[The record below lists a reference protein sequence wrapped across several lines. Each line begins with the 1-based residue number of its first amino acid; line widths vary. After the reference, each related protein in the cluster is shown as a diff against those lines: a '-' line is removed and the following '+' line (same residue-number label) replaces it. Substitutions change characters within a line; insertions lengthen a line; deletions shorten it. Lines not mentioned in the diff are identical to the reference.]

1 MINEK
6 TYNFHF
12 YQSAN
17 ITDYNVIKQNF
28 IVRNKEFELLRSDL
42 VDDRM
47 DDTVQHFLILGRRGS
62 GKSTLLKRIE
72 YEIRNDDFLKQKYTV
87 INFAEEQGG
96 IHRLFDLLEEI
107 IRVMKCLGYENL
119 PNTDSIDIPDDFS
132 EYARNLHSHIRSA
145 LKTQSKKLVLLID
158 NIDRIFLGIEEDAR
172 ILREILLNYDD
183 IKIIGASTRMSEHF
197 WQYDLPF
204 YQFFRIIKLEALSAA
219 EIQQLLLAWSDIFGL
234 KEIEDFIKTKPG
246 QLEAI
251 RILTDGL
258 PRTLQ
263 FFIDLLINRPQQN
276 GYAYIQKIMDIMTP
290 LYQERLTS
298 MVAIEQKIVM
308 KLAFAWEAVSIRELV
323 KPTKIESK
331 LLSANLKKLSDLG
344 IVDIVHSGKKNHL
357 YRLSE
362 RFFNMWLIV
371 TQGNPIEK
379 QKARWLTIFL
389 ENWYNSQEIRQIV
402 AEHLENLK
410 TGKLSPDH
418 LTMMTKALAQSR
430 YTSFLER
437 EALIKINLAL
447 NSMDETLKSSLPS
460 TSSDI
465 LSSIRNLITHRKFE
479 EALVEAE
486 NIPNEIDGI
495 KDGLKGSL
503 YQVMNE
509 SKKAEKYLKT
519 AVKKGDVFSY
529 LPLAQLYFEIGEYE
543 LAEKNYLYAIEK
555 GVNDVLDK
563 LGNLYFIMEKYD
575 LAEKYFIEA
584 IKNGKDDAKNDLAK
598 LYLIQGKY
606 NDSENLLLYLIK
618 QGNKEAAYNLTI
630 QHYFFQ
636 PKNKEVIKKYLKKW
650 RNIKDIKVQRF
661 YLLLQLWFGEI
672 QGVQKEVF
680 EIAKTKDGIDE
691 TFILHLLIHYQKNLV
706 WQLFN
711 DPEVGTELKE
721 KFSPLYY
728 STALLVDDEASK
740 LVRLKIPPE
749 INGTVQEVLKEIE
762 RQRKEYYPNTE
773 K

>member
-1 MINEK
+1 MMNEK

-42 VDDRM
+42 VNDRM
-47 DDTVQHFLILGRRGS
+47 ADTVQHFLILGRRGS

-132 EYARNLHSHIRSA
+132 EYARQLHSYIRAA
-145 LKTQSKKLVLLID
+145 LKTQNKKLVLLID

-183 IKIIGASTRMSEHF
+183 IKIMGASTRMSEHF

-204 YQFFRIIKLEALSAA
+204 YQFFRIIKLEALSTV
-219 EIQQLLLAWSDIFGL
+219 EIHQLLLAWSDIFGL
-234 KEIEDFIKTKPG
+234 KEIENFIKTKPG

-276 GYAYIQKIMDIMTP
+276 GYAYIQRIMDIMTP

-331 LLSANLKKLSDLG
+331 LLSANLKKLSDIG

-389 ENWYNSQEIRQIV
+389 ENWYNSQEIKQIV
-402 AEHLENLK
+402 SEHLENLK
-410 TGKLSPDH
+410 EGKLGPDH
-418 LTMMTKALAQSR
+418 LTLMTKALAQSHF
-430 YTSFLER
+430 TSLAER
-437 EALIKINLAL
+437 ELLITANRSLHTL
-447 NSMDETLKSSLPS
+447 GENLKSTLPP
-460 TSSDI
+460 TSKEI
-465 LSSIRNLITHRKFE
+465 LLKIDALFKEGFFDEAITE
-479 EALVEAE
+479 IE
-486 NIPNEIDGI
+486 NIPNETDGNKELLMGSI
-495 KDGLKGSL
+495 YFELGELKKSEKYFKSAETKGNTIVLKFLADLYSIQSL
-503 YQVMNE
+503 T
-509 SKKAEKYLKT
+509 KLAEKYYHL
-519 AVKKGDVFSY
+519 
-529 LPLAQLYFEIGEYE
+529 
-543 LAEKNYLYAIEK
+543 AIEK
-555 GVNDVLDK
+555 RINK
-563 LGNLYFIMEKYD
+563 ALYGLADLYVKMKKFD
-575 LAEKYFIEA
+575 LAEKYYREA
-584 IKNGKDDAKNDLAK
+584 IEFGDKEAKNDLANLLFLQGNYQDSEK
-598 LYLIQGKY
+598 LYLELIDQGSE
-606 NDSENLLLYLIK
+606 DS
-618 QGNKEAAYNLTI
+618 AYNLSL
-630 QHYFFQ
+630 QYYFQIF
-636 PKNKEVIKKYLKKW
+636 KKEKIKKIFKKW
-650 RNIKDIKVQRF
+650 KIKDIKTHR
-661 YLLLQLWFGEI
+661 LRIILRIWFGEI

-680 EIAKTKDGIDE
+680 EIAKMKDGIDE

-711 DPEVGTELKE
+711 HPDIAAKLKE
-721 KFSPLYY
+721 KFNPLYY
-728 STALLVDDEASK
+728 ATAMLVDDEASK

-749 INGTVQEVLKEIE
+749 INETVQGILRKIE
-762 RQRKEYYPNTE
+762 ELRKEYYPE